1 MHNFPKRRRLTQIK
15 PPIFYISFSTIT
27 SFASTYF
34 SGQLLPKHTLLSC
47 QNCDKSCRIKIKVII
62 SSDTLLNTVHTIYLV
77 TEMCVLVACNIHG
90 PKDKDYV
97 NKLSHYKLTLTFS
110 KKWKMY
116 ESLGSIFFFQIFYI
130 SIKILQTNR
139 PRFCKPTEQSISKT
153 REYKVTKQRTNAS
166 HKNHR

>member
-47 QNCDKSCRIKIKVII
+47 QNCDESCRIKIKVII
-62 SSDTLLNTVHTIYLV
+62 SLDTLLNTVHTIYLV
-77 TEMCVLVACNIHG
+77 TEMCVLVASNIHG

-110 KKWKMY
+110 KK
-116 ESLGSIFFFQIFYI
+116 
-130 SIKILQTNR
+130 
-139 PRFCKPTEQSISKT
+139 
-153 REYKVTKQRTNAS
+153 
-166 HKNHR
+166 